1 MISKMT
7 KYSFI
12 LLSGQTDG
20 FLTKLQELGVMDIT
34 RSVKPVD
41 ETSTDMLAEA
51 DDVKKALNVLKK
63 ATQAAAAENAKTKS
77 SKGSSKKSLK
87 DKALKSSE
95 VEKAEEPKVLTV
107 EEAVKE
113 ILATS
118 SSIEETTN
126 ALNAAKKELS
136 ARMPWGEFNSDDIK
150 RVEAQGLK
158 LRFYTCSKKKFDPA
172 WAELHALQ
180 IVSEN
185 ESSVYFVTVSP
196 AGEEYDFPIETTTA
210 PEGSANEEKQVIQNL
225 EVKLADEKAHLLNL
239 NEYHDNLAKFYNE
252 RLGDLDLY
260 LAESATEK
268 AAENT
273 LTVFTG
279 FAPTSEDETVC
290 SKLDETGVFYM
301 HEAATK
307 EDNPP
312 IKLHNNWFARNFEV
326 LTGMYG
332 MPVYD
337 EFDPTPVLAP
347 FFMLFFAMCMG
358 DAGYGILLV
367 LIGIFMKFK
376 MADSG
381 IGKMYRLVTILG
393 VMTFFVGIV
402 LGTFFGI
409 SLTTASWTPDWLKA
423 CCIDN
428 HFEGGM
434 IAGFPVQMVLA
445 VAIGVF
451 HICLAMVIKTIGY
464 TKRFGF
470 KNTIST
476 WGWTLLIVG
485 GIIVTALGMT
495 KLLPEEVFKWVVIG
509 IAVVSGLAIYIFN
522 TPGRNPLKNIGAGLW
537 DTYNMATGLL
547 GDTLSYIRLYA
558 LGLAGGMLGNAF
570 NIMGTMI
577 LNIPVPVVNWIFCI
591 VILIF
596 GHLLNLAMS
605 CLGAFVHPLRLT
617 FVEYFKNSGYEG
629 TGTKYNPLVKQ
640 K

>member
-34 RSVKPVD
+34 RSVTPVD
-41 ETSTDMLAEA
+41 ETSTDMLTEA

-95 VEKAEEPKVLTV
+95 AEKAEEPKGLTV

-185 ESSVYFVTVSP
+185 ESSIYFVTVSP

-225 EVKLADEKAHLLNL
+225 EVKLADEKAHLLSL